1 MSLVSMSPFL
11 RRVLVADALVSAA
24 AGALMAAGASV
35 LQDLLALPSGLLLA
49 AGLALFPWAA
59 ALLWLARQGEVPRA
73 AVWAVIVL
81 NVLWIVESAW
91 VALGGSFHPNVL
103 GEAFIAVQAMAV
115 AVLAELEL
123 IGLKRS
129 TVAFA

>member
-1 MSLVSMSPFL
+1 MFLVSLSPFL

-24 AGALMAAGASV
+24 AGMLMALGAGW

-59 ALLWLARQGEVPRA
+59 ALLWLAREREVPRA

-81 NVLWIVESAW
+81 NVLWIAESIW
-91 VALGGSFHPNVL
+91 VAVGGSFHPNAL
-103 GEAFIAVQAMAV
+103 GEGFIAAQALAV
-115 AVLAELEL
+115 AVLAELEF